1 MKQILP
7 HFLFLST
14 IQWISAQCATP
25 EMTIWQNTWQSCQ
38 TSTNPNANRPSGHWI
53 QYDLGSERV
62 ISKVHVWNV
71 NDPTQLENGFR
82 SVTVDY
88 SNDGINW
95 VPLGTYDF
103 PQGTGE
109 PIYSGFEGFDLQG
122 QKTRYILLT
131 ANSNWGGSCYGIAE
145 IKFNLM
151 LDLNEE
157 NNPDIEDEEEE
168 EEDEVENDDDDEMVD
183 EDDENPE
190 DSAEDND
197 REAPLPEEPRMVIFP
212 NPARSQAN
220 VVFESPNEVRARLQV
235 FNILGQLLYS
245 NPVQAFPGENQ
256 YTLPTN
262 RFSSGIYLVR
272 LQTNGDN
279 DGMVKKLIVNK

>member
-7 HFLFLST
+7 LLLFLIT
-14 IQWISAQCATP
+14 IQWTSAQCTTP

-38 TSTNPNANRPSGHWI
+38 TSTNPNTNRPSGHWI

-71 NDPTQLENGFR
+71 NDPSQLNNGFR

-88 SNDGINW
+88 SDDGVNW
-95 VPLGTYDF
+95 TQLGTYDF
-103 PQGTGE
+103 PQGTGT
-109 PIYSGFEGFDLQG
+109 PVYSGFEGFDFQG
-122 QKTRYILLT
+122 QKTRYVLLT

-151 LDLNEE
+151 LDLDEE
-157 NNPDIEDEEEE
+157 NNPDIEDEEDEDMDGE
-168 EEDEVENDDDDEMVD
+168 GNDDPEEDAQAGEM
-183 EDDENPE
+183 EE
-190 DSAEDND
+190 
-197 REAPLPEEPRMVIFP
+197 PLPDEPRMVIFP

-220 VVFESPNEVRARLQV
+220 VLFESPNAVRGQLQV
-235 FNILGQLLYS
+235 FTILGQLLYS
-245 NPVQAFPGENQ
+245 NPVEAFPGENQ
-256 YTLPTN
+256 YSLPTD

-272 LQTNGDN
+272 LQTNGAN
-279 DGMVKKLIVNK
+279 DGIVKKLIVNK

>member
-7 HFLFLST
+7 FLFFLVT
-14 IQWISAQCATP
+14 LYMANAQCTSP

-38 TSTNPNANRPSGHWI
+38 TLENPNTNRSAGHWI

-62 ISKVHVWNV
+62 ISKVHVWNT

-88 SNDGINW
+88 SNDGANW
-95 VPLGTYDF
+95 TQLGTYDF

-109 PIYSGFEGFDLQG
+109 PIYGGFEGFDFQG
-122 QKTRYILLT
+122 QKTRYVLLT

-151 LDLNEE
+151 LDLNED
-157 NNPDIEDEEEE
+157 NNPDIEDEEERD
-168 EEDEVENDDDDEMVD
+168 EDEVD
-183 EDDENPE
+183 EDDNPDEN
-190 DSAEDND
+190 AEDNAM
-197 REAPLPEEPRMVIFP
+197 EEPFPEEPRMFIFP
-212 NPARSQAN
+212 NPATSQAN
-220 VVFESPNEVRARLQV
+220 VVFESPNEVQGQLQV
-235 FNILGQLLYS
+235 FNVLGQLLYS
-245 NPVQAFPGENQ
+245 NTVQAIPGQNQ
-256 YTLPTN
+256 YSLPTS

-272 LQTNGDN
+272 LQTNSDN
-279 DGMVKKLIVNK
+279 NGMVKKLIVNR